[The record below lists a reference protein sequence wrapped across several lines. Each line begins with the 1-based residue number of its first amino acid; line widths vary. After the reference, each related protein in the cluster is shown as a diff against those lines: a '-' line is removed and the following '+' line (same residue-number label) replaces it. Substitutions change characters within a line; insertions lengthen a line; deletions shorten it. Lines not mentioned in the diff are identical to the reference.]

1 MSGKKMIF
9 AVVAIVVAILVIVIG
24 ENAGKQ
30 KPSEQSLL
38 FFPGLAQ
45 KDIAAL
51 EMSDASGKVRIQRKG
66 DIWIIGNNGAASST
80 SANPI
85 VGSSAPVAN
94 GLEYQA
100 DSASIISILEKIVAI
115 KKDDTPI
122 SKNPEKQ
129 SLYEVDSAKGLSVEV
144 FDQTGKS
151 RGSFRLGKNGP
162 DYSSCYVRMAGSNEV
177 YMVGGN
183 IRYSFFT
190 DSKRWRDKTVIK
202 FDQNTAQNVTI
213 MKKDGSKIVL
223 GKDSTWSIKEPIQSP
238 AKASEIQSIL
248 SGLSRLTAADIVDTL
263 TQESPTAGFG
273 TPELAVAITLNNNTV
288 KNVVFGAKNGSS
300 QYYVKTDGK
309 PYVYLIGEYEFNKF
323 NVAADKLKEEPPK
336 PAAGS
341 AATVAPVAPVTAAP
355 VIKAI
360 PKAKA
365 K

>member
-24 ENAGKQ
+24 EKAGKQ
-30 KPSEQSLL
+30 KPSDKSLL

-45 KDIAAL
+45 KDITAL
-51 EMSDASGKVRIQRKG
+51 EMTDANGKVRIQRKG
-66 DIWIIGNNGAASST
+66 DIWILANSGANST

-85 VGSSAPVAN
+85 MGATTPAADAY
-94 GLEYQA
+94 EFQA
-100 DSASIISILEKIVAI
+100 DSSSLVSILEKIVAI
-115 KKDDTPI
+115 KKDQVI
-122 SKNPEKQ
+122 SSNPEKQ
-129 SLYEVDSAKGLSVEV
+129 SLFEVDSAKGLLVEV
-144 FDQTGKS
+144 FDQNGKS

-162 DYSSCYVRMAGSNEV
+162 DYSSCYVRMAGSNDV

-202 FDQNTAQNVTI
+202 FDQNTASNIAI

-238 AKASEIQSIL
+238 AKVSEIQSIL
-248 SGLSRLTAADIVDTL
+248 SGLSRLIAADIDTL
-263 TQESPTAGFG
+263 TQENPAAGLES
-273 TPELAVAITLNNNTV
+273 PELVVAVTLNNKTV

-309 PYVYLIGEYEFNKF
+309 PHVYLVGESEFNKF
-323 NVAADKLKEEPPK
+323 NITADKLKEEPSQ
-336 PAAGS
+336 S
-341 AATVAPVAPVTAAP
+341 AADSAATAAP
-355 VIKAI
+355 VMAAPAVKT
-360 PKAKA
+360 K
-365 K
+365 